1 MRKELVELRKLNN
14 QIKSELNHIKS
25 LQDGTISDIN
35 LVKALKNK
43 LFEKTS
49 KIFIYNLKKLIQ
61 LESTQRSLAKKIGVS
76 EDLLSKYKSGEAFP
90 SIETLIYISEVY
102 DISISK
108 LINTPLTATD
118 IDNLENYKDEECNFF
133 EKKYYVYFLV
143 TNISKEGAIHEGVI
157 EISGNNVAFKILYN
171 DTIVK
176 NFIGSYDSSDK
187 LIYFSLHSAEDGNAY
202 INMSRPNVNKNKY
215 VGGLAMLLLGSDA
228 NSKPCAQKILFSK
241 VRLDRELYYD
251 KLSGLLNFYK
261 QDVCF
266 GNIKISYAEDEAA
279 YNFIG
284 KLLYSN
290 Q

>member
-25 LQDGTISDIN
+25 LQDDTISDIN